1 MATIQSNPSSQQ
13 GATKA
18 NQNKLTEN
26 AHQIVDNI
34 SNKASSAVDKAGET
48 YENVKKMFNDAGHN
62 IQEQSEQ
69 LYDTMAKYVRQ
80 NPMKAV
86 GMAAAAGYLV
96 AMALR
101 KLGD

>member
-1 MATIQSNPSSQQ
+1 MANIQNNPSSEQN
-13 GATKA
+13 ATKSS
-18 NQNKLTEN
+18 QNKLTEN

-34 SNKASSAVDKAGET
+34 SGKASSAVDKAGET

-69 LYDTMAKYVRQ
+69 LYDVMAKYVRE

-86 GMAAAAGYLV
+86 GIAAAAGCVL